1 MFLQFMVAPYYYI
14 CTSLM
19 CAYDKANNCYIRTA
33 RYPVPM
39 ETLSSEV
46 FQEKSNTP
54 VQQQLKHAKKISV
67 F

>member
-1 MFLQFMVAPYYYI
+1 MFPQIMVVPSYYI
-14 CTSLM
+14 CISLM

-46 FQEKSNTP
+46 KIEI
-54 VQQQLKHAKKISV
+54 KHTCPTAA
-67 F
+67 